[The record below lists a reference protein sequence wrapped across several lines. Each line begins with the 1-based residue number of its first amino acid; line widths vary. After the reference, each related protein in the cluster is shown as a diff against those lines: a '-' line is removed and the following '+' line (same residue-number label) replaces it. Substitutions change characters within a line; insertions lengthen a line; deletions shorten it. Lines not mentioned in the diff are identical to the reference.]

1 MLTYVLL
8 KKVPVTAITLTTV
21 WSQAKLHTGTGEG
34 GDFPGSG
41 NMKYRGPEV
50 GMSLATRR
58 LLLMELWR
66 ASM

>member
-1 MLTYVLL
+1 MQE
-8 KKVPVTAITLTTV
+8 AIT
-21 WSQAKLHTGTGEG
+21 QGQGKG